1 MHPIQLVVF
10 EQKMMG
16 AVGATLY
23 ELYEAVDLVERGV
36 VRTIVDRA
44 LPLEQLGS
52 GLNTLERGELV
63 GPSSKAEAYMFRF
76 TPGIPGTYGHGS
88 IYLGYWE

>member
-36 VRTIVDRA
+36 ARTKVDRA
-44 LPLEQLGS
+44 FPLEQLES

-63 GPSSKAEAYMFRF
+63 GRAVLVPNK
-76 TPGIPGTYGHGS
+76 
-88 IYLGYWE
+88 